1 MRLAVKYKLYER
13 KNDIMKFTDI
23 MVDLDTGDASMRDA
37 YVAAAKGRIDV
48 ASAIFEYAATL
59 SANANN
65 PAFIQ
70 EAADAAEDAGLPS
83 DPEEASGLS
92 TAAVRQELEGFYDV
106 FVENAKKVKIAAERD
121 MKAIVGLGKKY
132 GISPAAAQNGKFMIT
147 FAKPLA
153 QALVRDCASGKRQ
166 SIKFAKGVF
175 PTANKAH
182 DLMFAYGNS
191 MARLAAVFGIDI
203 SEVVEDP
210 TVQDELALGFFKK
223 TPRAGFEGGT
233 ADVDALYKNLLK
245 GSNYA
250 KFDTSGKLATATN
263 VDADDIAEV
272 VTYIYVVFQVSKAV
286 ASNASKS
293 AKKSA
298 MEFVDKLCG
307 AEAMRHD
314 ESGKGAKTK
323 ISKKFQRINDNIKE
337 WANNVS
343 TSADL
348 VVKSFS
354 DAASAL
360 GKVATGECE
369 GVTEDGGS
377 TTTESFVDR
386 TSDEDFFEEAHLSK
400 TDKGS
405 LIGAGVGTLVGAGL
419 TAATGGAAVGAIA
432 PLAGLGVIIGDW
444 IGMYKWRKTPA
455 AELIKFIQDMAD
467 KIERRKGNLL
477 NCYNSLVQACKV
489 CMNTNDLFT
498 KEQYKAIKML
508 YAETVSMLEE
518 ARSFTDQI
526 SGKYPYPSAPALQS
540 WVEAAEDVKKAL
552 EKGPANS
559 DDDKDKDKDDK

>member
-1 MRLAVKYKLYER
+1 MRLVVKYKLYER

-23 MVDLDTGDASMRDA
+23 MIDLDTGDASMRDA

-48 ASAIFEYAATL
+48 ASAIFEYAETL

-106 FVENAKKVKIAAERD
+106 FVENAKKVKVAAERD

-369 GVTEDGGS
+369 GVTEDGSS

-386 TSDEDFFEEAHLSK
+386 TSDEDFFEEAHHRKS
-400 TDKGS
+400 TTGA
-405 LIGAGVGTLVGAGL
+405 LIGAAIGSIIPGIGSIIGGLVGT
-419 TAATGGAAVGAIA
+419 AI
-432 PLAGLGVIIGDW
+432 GKQ
-444 IGMYKWRKTPA
+444 KWRDNAAGELLGFISDLVEAIDQGKELTLSKRVQRVLEGCEMCLKTS
-455 AELIKFIQDMAD
+455 KD
-467 KIERRKGNLL
+467 
-477 NCYNSLVQACKV
+477 
-489 CMNTNDLFT
+489 FT
-498 KEQYKAIKML
+498 REQLKAIKNL
-508 YAETVSMLEE
+508 HGETISLRDTDLSPAMDIINENILGGVSVHGSAMPIQKLPKMTKEALEDW
-518 ARSFTDQI
+518 F
-526 SGKYPYPSAPALQS
+526 
-540 WVEAAEDVKKAL
+540 EAANKVKEAL
-552 EKGPANS
+552 ASGPAE
-559 DDDKDKDKDDK
+559 DKGDED